1 MKCLIHLHLILIR
14 FFEQVQKSLRRC
26 LVKEQIPKYQSKR
39 QGMNCDLQKIED
51 LRSLLLEPNVSVLNF
66 NTS

>member
-1 MKCLIHLHLILIR
+1 MKCLIHLHLILVA
-14 FFEQVQKSLRRC
+14 FFEQAQKFLRSC

-51 LRSLLLEPNVSVLNF
+51 SRSLLLEPNASVLNF